1 MESIA
6 IIIVALIGL
15 GGNLIQYLLHKKT
28 NDMESLS
35 KQVDLLS
42 KLQREQSEA
51 YESTNKLQENK
62 IDGLEKKVREQDD
75 NIKDYEDKFENLQ
88 RLVNRLIG
96 NGCHLEDCPNRS
108 PYTVEEINEMTKKNA
123 KDKKVHIKPK
133 K

>member
-42 KLQREQSEA
+42 KLQREQSEV

-62 IDGLEKKVREQDD
+62 IDGLEKKVKEQDD
-75 NIKDYEDKFENLQ
+75 KIKDYEDKFENLQ

-96 NGCHLEDCPNRS
+96 NGCHSEDCPNRS
-108 PYTVEEINEMTKKNA
+108 PYTVEEINEMTKKNH
-123 KDKKVHIKPK
+123 KNEKVYSKPK